1 MYLRCNLL
9 FGFQPNLRVHAMSQS
24 ELERFVSDLQKDDKL
39 KEEMQLFIQLQA
51 GLELTEEQLDSIV
64 GGIANPSYKKLNRS
78 A

>member
-1 MYLRCNLL
+1 
-9 FGFQPNLRVHAMSQS
+9 MSQS
-24 ELERFVSDLQKDDKL
+24 ELERFISDLQKDDKL